1 MAVRPG
7 TEDRMQA
14 GRHPPTIATKLLPPR
29 CVGLIERPRLLE
41 LVTQVQTKRLSVIK
55 APAGCGKTSL
65 AVEWAARLA
74 QSGDSVAWFSIDA
87 NDNQATQFLFYVS
100 QALQRARDG
109 LGSPAIDLILETSL
123 ISPAT
128 IVSTLINGL
137 AEIDEEI
144 YLFLEDYH
152 WLSDPAVHDAVA
164 LLLRHAPSHFH
175 LVLVTRTEPSL
186 PLAVLRAQN
195 QLLEI
200 DPAALRFNLEETRLF
215 LEHEGLGPLE
225 PAELRI
231 LHERTEGWPA
241 VLRIVA
247 ATSSQSKQNFSQ
259 YVQQL
264 SATLRPIGA
273 YLAEMVD
280 GLPRDMALF
289 MLRTAVLDRFSA
301 DLCKAV
307 TQHKSSGEFLESIAN
322 RQLLL
327 VPLDRDG
334 RWYRYHHLLSAYLH
348 HRLEAE
354 LGEEEIATLHRRASH
369 WYASEEL
376 WTEAVQHAIAAGDT
390 EQAASWIKNCA
401 MTLVKKGDL
410 LTLLGWQRLFPMA
423 RSATEL
429 KLAIAWGMALVI
441 RLKETLELLRQ
452 IESDLGDQHSPE
464 NAAIACECATIR
476 SVALVLGDD
485 TQQALPVAED
495 CLGRSNDPWTTNVAS
510 NVVRLGCLKA
520 GDLAKFY
527 ATPWIPYSLDENKR
541 NLFASV
547 YRRCLQG
554 MAEVQQLH
562 LSAGEGY
569 FLDALALAELY
580 VGPESVAAA
589 LPLSLLAQ
597 IRYEQGRIDEA
608 EAMVF
613 DRLPILSATAMLDCV
628 LSAYFVLVRLAGLRQ
643 NFSRAYALLEQAE
656 NLGLT
661 RHWGRLVAA
670 ASLERVRL
678 SCLQGNLSES
688 AAYLERLDHVAAD
701 HPAPMPCA
709 WSDIHRYSALARAHV
724 ELSQDRS
731 QSAISILKKLQN
743 EADEAHSYYFGLRVG
758 THLAMACIRAG
769 ERAAALAAFR
779 KVLKAGIGAGVY
791 QTILDQGPDIGTLLS
806 GVQEDPGRNSDSAD
820 FMSYL
825 DRLVEGHRARYQ
837 SQVKASPTSAIAE
850 PLGVREVD
858 IVTLSAREG
867 DILNLIA
874 QGRADKEIA
883 RTLSVA
889 PETVK
894 SHVKNIFIKLN
905 VQKRAQAVSR
915 AQSLGLI
922 ATT

>member
-1 MAVRPG
+1 
-7 TEDRMQA
+7 MQA
-14 GRHPPTIATKLLPPR
+14 GKHPQTIATKVLPPR
-29 CVGLIERPRLLE
+29 LVGLIERPRLLE

-55 APAGCGKTSL
+55 APAGFGKTSL
-65 AVEWAARLA
+65 AVEWANRLS
-74 QSGDSVAWFSIDA
+74 QSGNSVAWFSIDA
-87 NDNQATQFLFYVS
+87 DDNQPTQFLFYVS
-100 QALQRARDG
+100 HALQRAHDG
-109 LGSPAIDLILETSL
+109 VASSSIDLIREASL
-123 ISPAT
+123 ITPPA
-128 IVSTLINGL
+128 IVSALINGL
-137 AEIDEEI
+137 AEIDEEVC
-144 YLFLEDYH
+144 LVLEDYH
-152 WLSDPAVHDAVA
+152 WISDPAIHDAVA
-164 LLLRHAPSHFH
+164 FLLRHAPSHFH
-175 LVLVTRTEPSL
+175 LVLATRTEPPL

-200 DPAALRFNLEETRLF
+200 DAAALRFDLEETRQF
-215 LEHEGLGPLE
+215 LEHEGLGPLD
-225 PAELRI
+225 PAQLSL
-231 LHERTEGWPA
+231 LHKRTEGWPA

-259 YVQQL
+259 YVREL

-307 TQHKSSGEFLESIAN
+307 TQHKSSGEFLESIVD

-334 RWYRYHHLLSAYLH
+334 RWYRYHHLLSAYLR

-354 LGEEEIATLHRRASH
+354 LGEEGIATLHRRASH
-369 WYASEEL
+369 WYAAEEL

-464 NAAIACECATIR
+464 NVAIACECATIR

-485 TQQALPVAED
+485 TQQALPIAED

-554 MAEVQQLH
+554 MAEIQQLH
-562 LSAGEGY
+562 LSTAEGH
-569 FLDALALAELY
+569 FLDALALAELH
-580 VGPESVAAA
+580 VGPDSAAAA

-608 EAMVF
+608 EGMLF
-613 DRLPILSATAMLDCV
+613 DRLPILSAAAMLDCV
-628 LSAYFVLVRLAGLRQ
+628 LSAYFVLVRLAGLRM

-656 NLGLT
+656 DLGLT

-670 ASLERVRL
+670 ALLERVRL

-688 AAYLERLDHVAAD
+688 AAYLERLDRVAAD
-701 HPAPMPCA
+701 HPAPKSCA
-709 WSDIHRYSALARAHV
+709 WSDIHRYGALARAQV
-724 ELSQDRS
+724 ALSQDRS
-731 QSAISILKKLQN
+731 QSAISILRKLQH
-743 EADEAHSYYFGLRVG
+743 ETDDAHNYYFSLRVG
-758 THLAMACIRAG
+758 IHLATACLRAG
-769 ERAAALAAFR
+769 DRADALAAFR
-779 KVLKAGIGAGVY
+779 KLLKVGLQAGLY
-791 QTILDQGPDIGTLLS
+791 QTILDQGPEIGDLLS
-806 GVQEDPGRNSDSAD
+806 GVREEPARAADSAD
-820 FMSYL
+820 FVSYV

-837 SQVKASPTSAIAE
+837 SQVQASPTSPIAE
-850 PLGVREVD
+850 PLSV
-858 IVTLSAREG
+858 REG

-874 QGRADKEIA
+874 EGRADKEIA
-883 RTLSVA
+883 RLLSIA

-922 ATT
+922 GTP